1 MALQRGKQM
10 IKTIFF
16 DLDDTLLWDKKSI
29 KTAFQET
36 CKTVASLD
44 PERFE
49 EAVRQEATKLYQ
61 SYPTY
66 PFTQMIGIN
75 PFEGLWGTFDD
86 SGVEFQQMHQLINK
100 YQVDAWTNGLK
111 ACGIDD
117 KVLGKQL
124 AQQFVVE
131 RKKHP
136 FVYSET
142 FAVLDQLKDKYQLVL
157 ITNGSPS
164 LQRTKLTLTPE
175 IAPYFTHIIISGE
188 VGVGKP
194 DLQIFEFALTTAA
207 VVPQEAIMV
216 GDNLMTDIL
225 GANRTGIPNIWINH
239 HQQTPET
246 VQPTHEVARL
256 AEILPIIE
264 KL

>member
-1 MALQRGKQM
+1 M

-29 KTAFQET
+29 QTAFEET
-36 CKTVASLD
+36 CKMVSSLNPD
-44 PERFE
+44 TFE
-49 EAVRQEATKLYQ
+49 AAVRQEASKLYQ
-61 SYPTY
+61 NYSTY

-86 SGVEFQQMHQLINK
+86 AGTEFQQLHHLIK
-100 YQVDAWTNGLK
+100 DYQVSAWTNGL
-111 ACGIDD
+111 AVCGIDNPA
-117 KVLGKQL
+117 LGEKL
-124 AQQFVVE
+124 AQQFIIE

-142 FAVLDQLKDKYQLVL
+142 FEVLDQLQGKYDLNL

-164 LQRTKLTLTPE
+164 LQRKKLELTPE
-175 IAPYFTHIIISGE
+175 LVPYFSQIVISGD

-194 DLQIFEFALTTAA
+194 DPKIFKFALAQA
-207 VVPQEAIMV
+207 GVEANEAIMV
-216 GDNLMTDIL
+216 GDNLNTDIL
-225 GANRTGIPNIWINH
+225 GSSRVDMANIWINH
-239 HQQTPET
+239 HQQTPTT
-246 VQPTHEVARL
+246 VQPTYEVSSL
-256 AEILPIIE
+256 KEILPIIKNQP